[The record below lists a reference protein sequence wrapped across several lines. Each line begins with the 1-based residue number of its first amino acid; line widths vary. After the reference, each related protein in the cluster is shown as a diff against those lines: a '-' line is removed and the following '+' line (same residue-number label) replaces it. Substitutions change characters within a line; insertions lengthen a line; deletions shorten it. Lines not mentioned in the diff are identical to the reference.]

1 MMLIRELD
9 YPSNTFD
16 KSERLKLVKEKFF
29 KRKAEYFIKKNLV
42 KTSKKLNAMKGMS
55 KNEEPV
61 KF

>member
-1 MMLIRELD
+1 MLIRELE
-9 YPSNTFD
+9 YPSNKFD
-16 KSERLKLVKEKFF
+16 KSERHKLVKEKFF

-42 KTSKKLNAMKGMS
+42 KTSKKLNAMRGMS